1 MRYKMFD
8 YDIFEYF
15 MKDFEKQLK
24 GIAGESI
31 IQLLLNSPQLGYR
44 KILKNIYV
52 PYGNQTTEID
62 VVMIHETGIYVI
74 ESKNYS
80 GWIFGSENQQ
90 QWTQMLNSYTKKRF
104 YNPIW
109 QNRTHIRALSN
120 YTNID
125 KSKIKSYIVF
135 SDRCELKAVPP
146 NTSEC
151 IITKIDLFLYA
162 IYNDI
167 NNRKKIF
174 TVEEVNQI
182 EEKLKPITNVSQEV
196 KNKHIQDIEK
206 NKK

>member
-1 MRYKMFD
+1 MFD

-31 IQLLLNSPQLGYR
+31 IQLLLNNPQLGYR
-44 KILKNIYV
+44 KIMKNIYV

-62 VVMIHETGIYVI
+62 VLMIHETGIYVI

-120 YTNID
+120 YTNIN

-135 SDRCELKAVPP
+135 SDRCELKAIPP

>member
-1 MRYKMFD
+1 MFD

-44 KILKNIYV
+44 KIMKNIYV

-80 GWIFGSENQQ
+80 GWIFGNENQK

-104 YNPIW
+104 YNPVW

>member
-1 MRYKMFD
+1 MFD

-44 KILKNIYV
+44 KIMKNIYV

-80 GWIFGSENQQ
+80 GWIFGNENQK

-104 YNPIW
+104 YNPVW
-109 QNRTHIRALSN
+109 QNRTHIRALSS

>member
-1 MRYKMFD
+1 MRIKMFD

-24 GIAGESI
+24 GIVGESI

-52 PYGNQTTEID
+52 PYGNKTTEID

-80 GWIFGSENQQ
+80 GWIFGNEKQQ

-104 YNPIW
+104 YNPVW
-109 QNRTHIRALSN
+109 QNRTHIRALSD
-120 YTNID
+120 YASIEQ
-125 KSKIKSYIVF
+125 SKIKSYIVF

>member
-1 MRYKMFD
+1 MFD

-24 GIAGESI
+24 GIAGERI

-80 GWIFGSENQQ
+80 GWIFGNENQK

-104 YNPIW
+104 YNPVW

>member
-1 MRYKMFD
+1 MFD

-80 GWIFGSENQQ
+80 GWIFGNENQK

-104 YNPIW
+104 YNPVW
-109 QNRTHIRALSN
+109 QNRKHIRALSN

>member
-1 MRYKMFD
+1 MFD

-80 GWIFGSENQQ
+80 GWIFGNENQK

-104 YNPIW
+104 YNPVW

-135 SDRCELKAVPP
+135 SDRCELKAVP
-146 NTSEC
+146 EC

>member
-1 MRYKMFD
+1 MFD

-31 IQLLLNSPQLGYR
+31 IQLLLNNPQLGYR
-44 KILKNIYV
+44 KIMKNIYV

-62 VVMIHETGIYVI
+62 VLMIHETGIYVI

-120 YTNID
+120 YTNIN

-135 SDRCELKAVPP
+135 SDRCELKAIPP

-206 NKK
+206 SKK

>member
-1 MRYKMFD
+1 MFD

-31 IQLLLNSPQLGYR
+31 IQLLLNNPQLGYR
-44 KILKNIYV
+44 KIMKNIYV

-62 VVMIHETGIYVI
+62 VLMIHETGIYVI

-104 YNPIW
+104 YNPMW

-120 YTNID
+120 YINID

-135 SDRCELKAVPP
+135 SDRCELKAIPP
-146 NTSEC
+146 NTNEC
-151 IITKIDLFLYA
+151 IITKIDLFLYE

-167 NNRKKIF
+167 NNRKKIL

-182 EEKLKPITNVSQEV
+182 EEKLKTITNVSQEV

>member
-1 MRYKMFD
+1 MFD

-52 PYGNQTTEID
+52 PYGNKTTEID
-62 VVMIHETGIYVI
+62 VLMIHETGIYVI

-90 QWTQMLNSYTKKRF
+90 QWTQMLNSYTKKKF
-104 YNPIW
+104 YNPVW

-146 NTSEC
+146 NTNEC

>member
-1 MRYKMFD
+1 MFD

>member
-1 MRYKMFD
+1 MFD

-104 YNPIW
+104 YNPVW

>member
-1 MRYKMFD
+1 MFD

-24 GIAGESI
+24 GIVGESI

-52 PYGNQTTEID
+52 PYGNKTTEID

-80 GWIFGSENQQ
+80 GWIFGNEKQQ

-104 YNPIW
+104 YNPVW
-109 QNRTHIRALSN
+109 QNRTHIRALSD
-120 YTNID
+120 YASIEQ
-125 KSKIKSYIVF
+125 SKIKSYIVF

-146 NTSEC
+146 NTDKC
-151 IITKIDLFLYA
+151 IITKIDSFFNV
-162 IYNDI
+162 ICNDI

-206 NKK
+206 KKN

>member
-1 MRYKMFD
+1 MFD

-80 GWIFGSENQQ
+80 GWIFGNENQK

-104 YNPIW
+104 YNPVW

-182 EEKLKPITNVSQEV
+182 EKKLKPITNVSQEV

>member
-1 MRYKMFD
+1 MFD

-80 GWIFGSENQQ
+80 GWIFGNENQK

-104 YNPIW
+104 YNMGTFYQVPVIEFSCKDGLGSC
-109 QNRTHIRALSN
+109 IGRAERSSLA
-120 YTNID
+120 
-125 KSKIKSYIVF
+125 
-135 SDRCELKAVPP
+135 L
-146 NTSEC
+146 
-151 IITKIDLFLYA
+151 TKRRAMFCRLDGSA
-162 IYNDI
+162 
-167 NNRKKIF
+167 
-174 TVEEVNQI
+174 
-182 EEKLKPITNVSQEV
+182 
-196 KNKHIQDIEK
+196 
-206 NKK
+206 

>member
-1 MRYKMFD
+1 MRIKMFD

-80 GWIFGSENQQ
+80 GWIFGNENQK

-104 YNPIW
+104 YNPVW

>member
-1 MRYKMFD
+1 MFD

-31 IQLLLNSPQLGYR
+31 IQLLLNNPQLGYR
-44 KILKNIYV
+44 KIMKNIYV

-62 VVMIHETGIYVI
+62 VLMIHETGIYVI

-109 QNRTHIRALSN
+109 QNRTHIRVLSN
-120 YTNID
+120 YINID

-135 SDRCELKAVPP
+135 SDRCELKAIPT

-151 IITKIDLFLYA
+151 IITKIDLFLYT

-167 NNRKKIF
+167 NSRKKIL

-196 KNKHIQDIEK
+196 KNKHIQDIKK

>member
-1 MRYKMFD
+1 MFD

-31 IQLLLNSPQLGYR
+31 IQLLLNNPQLGYR
-44 KILKNIYV
+44 KIMKNIYV

-62 VVMIHETGIYVI
+62 VLMIHETGIYVI

-120 YTNID
+120 YINID

-135 SDRCELKAVPP
+135 SDRCKLKAIPP
-146 NTSEC
+146 NTNEC

-167 NNRKKIF
+167 NSRKKIL

-182 EEKLKPITNVSQEV
+182 EGKLKPITNVSQEIKNQHIKDV
-196 KNKHIQDIEK
+196 KKNKE
-206 NKK
+206 

>member
-1 MRYKMFD
+1 MFD

-24 GIAGESI
+24 GIVGESI

-52 PYGNQTTEID
+52 PYGNKTTEID

-80 GWIFGSENQQ
+80 GWIFGNEKQQ

-104 YNPIW
+104 YNPVW
-109 QNRTHIRALSN
+109 QNRTHIRALSD
-120 YTNID
+120 YASIEQ
-125 KSKIKSYIVF
+125 SKIKSYIVF

>member
-1 MRYKMFD
+1 MFD

-80 GWIFGSENQQ
+80 GWIFGNENQK

-104 YNPIW
+104 YNPVW

>member
-1 MRYKMFD
+1 MFD

-31 IQLLLNSPQLGYR
+31 IQLLLNNPQLGYR
-44 KILKNIYV
+44 KIMKNIYV

-62 VVMIHETGIYVI
+62 VLMIHETGIYVI

-104 YNPIW
+104 YNPVW

>member
-1 MRYKMFD
+1 MFD

-80 GWIFGSENQQ
+80 GWIFGNENQK

-104 YNPIW
+104 YNPVW

-151 IITKIDLFLYA
+151 IITKIDLFLYS
-162 IYNDI
+162 IHNDI
-167 NNRKKIF
+167 NSRKKIF

>member
-1 MRYKMFD
+1 MFD

-31 IQLLLNSPQLGYR
+31 IQLLLNNPQLGYR
-44 KILKNIYV
+44 KIMKNIYV

-62 VVMIHETGIYVI
+62 VLMIHETGIYVI

-120 YTNID
+120 YINID

-135 SDRCELKAVPP
+135 SDRCELKAIPT

-196 KNKHIQDIEK
+196 KNKHIQDIKK

>member
-1 MRYKMFD
+1 MLD

-31 IQLLLNSPQLGYR
+31 IQLLLNNPQLGYR

-151 IITKIDLFLYA
+151 IITKMDLFLYA